1 MIGTFMALPEDQILA
16 VTFQNRVKYISYIRS
31 IVCDYH
37 LSEDVFQSVSMDA
50 IRSAAKFQDLSHLVR
65 WLWTA
70 CRNRALNELRDQNK
84 TIKVFDNELLDL
96 MQRHWEVEGTCEP
109 REIISRLEK
118 CISKLSSYGKEL
130 VYFRYRK
137 NLTGQRLADALGR
150 KCDSVYVAL
159 SRMHRML
166 AECVRQQD
174 VISEK

>member
-1 MIGTFMALPEDQILA
+1 MAIAQDQILA
-16 VTFQNRVKYISYIRS
+16 TIFQNRVKYISYIRS

-50 IRSAAKFQDLSHLVR
+50 IRSAAKFEDQSHLLR

-70 CRNRALNELRDQNK
+70 CRNRALNELRSQNK
-84 TIKVFDNELLDL
+84 SVKIFDNELLDL
-96 MQRHWEVEGTCEP
+96 MQTHWEAKRACEP
-109 REIISRLEK
+109 HVLFSRLEK
-118 CISKLSSYGKEL
+118 CVSKLSSYGKEL
-130 VYFRYRK
+130 VYFRYRE

-166 AECVRQQD
+166 AECIRRQGAMD
-174 VISEK
+174 GR